1 MAGRRETALKNLA
14 KAKKT
19 GRPKGSTNKFTD
31 LKQMFLNVSER
42 MGGEDALLKYAKEEP
57 REFYRMLHVM
67 LPRNVQEE
75 IRKDI
80 HITWGHAQPEQII
93 EAEIITPQ
101 LPDNTKD
108 TE

>member
-1 MAGRRETALKNLA
+1 MGTKEGMAKCR
-14 KAKKT
+14 AKKKT
-19 GRPKGSTNKFTD
+19 PGRPPGAKDKFTN

-42 MGGEDALLKYAKEEP
+42 LGGEDALLEYAKAEP
-57 REFYRMLHVM
+57 KEFYRMLHVM

-80 HITWGHAQPEQII
+80 QITWGYAEPDQII
-93 EAEIITPQ
+93 DAEVVTPE